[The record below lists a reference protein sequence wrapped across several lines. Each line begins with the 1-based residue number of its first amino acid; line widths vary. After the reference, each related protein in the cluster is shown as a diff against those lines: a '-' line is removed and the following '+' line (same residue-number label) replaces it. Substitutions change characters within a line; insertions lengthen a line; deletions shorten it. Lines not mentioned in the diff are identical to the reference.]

1 MKVPARSLC
10 IGLAGPQLTAD
21 EQQWLRHP
29 AVGMVILFTR
39 NYQHPEQL
47 EALTRAIRQTRG
59 DLLICVDQEGG
70 RVQRFRE
77 GFFLL
82 PPLATLG
89 QVWDEDRVAARALA
103 QAHAWV
109 MASEIVA
116 HGCDFS
122 FAPVLDLGRNAEVIG
137 DRAFHH
143 QPEAVAQLAEAWLAG
158 LKLAGVQ
165 AVGKHFPGHGSVAG
179 DSHHMLP
186 QDPRPLESIRETD
199 LPPFAHAFAHGLA
212 GVMMAHVRYPAV
224 DDAPAGYSRRW
235 IQTILRQELGFSGL
249 VFSDDLAMAGAG
261 DAPLAERVA
270 RSLAAG
276 CQVLLLCF
284 PEQVAEAMAEVE
296 VDEQTDAIPVGRMRR
311 RVSIDPGRLRQS
323 AMWAKYTALLQEHST
338 H

>member
-10 IGLAGPQLTAD
+10 IGLAGPQLMPE
-21 EQQWLRHP
+21 EQAWLRHP
-29 AVGMVILFTR
+29 AVGTVILFAR

-47 EALTRAIRQTRG
+47 EQLTRAIRQTRG
-59 DLLICVDQEGG
+59 DLIICVDQEGG

-77 GFFLL
+77 GFFPL
-82 PPLATLG
+82 PPLAVLG
-89 QVWDEDRVAARALA
+89 QCWDADRVAARELA
-103 QAHAWV
+103 RAHAWV

-122 FAPVLDLGRNAEVIG
+122 FAPVLDLGRNKEVIG
-137 DRAFHH
+137 DRAFHP
-143 QPEAVAQLAEAWLAG
+143 QPEAVAQLAEAWLGG

-179 DSHHMLP
+179 DSHHTLP
-186 QDPRPLESIRETD
+186 EDPRPLEQIRETD

-224 DDAPAGYSRRW
+224 DALPAGYSRRW
-235 IQTILRQELGFSGL
+235 VRAMLREELGFAGL

-270 RSLAAG
+270 HSLAAG

-284 PEQVAEAMAEVE
+284 PEQVAEAMARVE
-296 VDEQTDAIPVGRMRR
+296 VDEQAEAVPIGRMRR

-323 AMWAKYTALLQEHST
+323 AMWAKYTAMLQAHSAR
-338 H
+338 